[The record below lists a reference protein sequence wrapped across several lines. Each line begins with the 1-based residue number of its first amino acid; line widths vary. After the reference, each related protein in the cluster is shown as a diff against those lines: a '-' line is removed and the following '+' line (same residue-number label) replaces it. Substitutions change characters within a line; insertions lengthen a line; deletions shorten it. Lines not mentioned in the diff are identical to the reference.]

1 MCTHHTPAAMNLART
16 APGYANHRMHRTISR
31 AAHAGRVNAVN
42 TGNTH
47 THNDTAGSARA
58 KPTHM
63 AHNKKYH
70 ESQDLE
76 SFINYAACVGRW
88 MGAHQLIGHG
98 TTWSLHGRR
107 TSRTARWLPATT
119 PSQGTP
125 PTERWC
131 LCDLWVSEGKAITSI
146 QHRAATTSAPGHRK
160 HSAHADAARE
170 GTGQQGRSRARH

>member
-1 MCTHHTPAAMNLART
+1 MEGGVCVCVCTHHTPAAMNLART
-16 APGYANHRMHRTISR
+16 APGCANHRMHRTISR

-47 THNDTAGSARA
+47 THTQRHGRQC
-58 KPTHM
+58 TCE
-63 AHNKKYH
+63 AHPHGAQQKYH
-70 ESQDLE
+70 ESQDLD

-119 PSQGTP
+119 PSRGTP

-131 LCDLWVSEGKAITSI
+131 LCDLWVGE
-146 QHRAATTSAPGHRK
+146 
-160 HSAHADAARE
+160 
-170 GTGQQGRSRARH
+170 